1 MSNEMQNSQTKQFPV
16 ITIDGP
22 AGSGK
27 GTISQ
32 RVAETLGWHILDS
45 GALYRLVALATLQK
59 RISLDKNIA
68 SEEVETSESKV
79 IEIARNLDV
88 EFLPDDLGNVKIMLD
103 GKDVTQAIRAEECG
117 NTASK
122 IATFKLVRTALLK
135 RQQQF
140 SKEPG
145 LVADGR
151 DMGTI
156 VFPDAPVKIFLTAS
170 AEIRGERR
178 LNQLKEQGISANL
191 RGLIR
196 DIEERD
202 ARDMQRKDA
211 PLVPADD
218 AIIIDTGKLS
228 IDEVVDTVLKASGN
242 IRLNQ

>member
-1 MSNEMQNSQTKQFPV
+1 MQREKLPV

-32 RVAETLGWHILDS
+32 RVADALQWHILDS
-45 GALYRLVALATLQK
+45 GALYRLTALSALQK
-59 RISLDKNIA
+59 NIQLDN
-68 SEEVETSESKV
+68 ET
-79 IEIARNLDV
+79 EIYTLAENLNV
-88 EFLPDDLGNVKIMLD
+88 VFSSTKEGTVKILLD
-103 GKDVTQAIRAEECG
+103 DQDVTQSIREEECG
-117 NTASK
+117 NVASK
-122 IATFKLVRTALLK
+122 VAALKSVRTALLK

-140 SKEPG
+140 LKEPG

-151 DMGTI
+151 DMGTVI
-156 VFPDAPVKIFLTAS
+156 FPDASVKIFLTAS

-218 AIIIDTGKLS
+218 AIIVDTSTLG
-228 IDEVVDTVLKASGN
+228 IDEVVCLVLDAQQKSKLRTN
-242 IRLNQ
+242 

>member
-1 MSNEMQNSQTKQFPV
+1 MSSQMTILPI

-32 RVAETLGWHILDS
+32 QVADTLDWHILDS
-45 GALYRLVALATLQK
+45 GALYRLVALSVLQK
-59 RISLDKNIA
+59 KISLACDDPA
-68 SEEVETSESKV
+68 SANNETKISQLAEK
-79 IEIARNLDV
+79 LDV
-88 EFLPDDLGNVKIMLD
+88 VFLSTNDGKIKILLE

-117 NTASK
+117 NIASQVAALK
-122 IATFKLVRTALLK
+122 SVRTALLT
-135 RQQQF
+135 RQRNF
-140 SKEPG
+140 LKSPG

-151 DMGTI
+151 DMGTV
-156 VFPDAPVKIFLTAS
+156 VFPKAKVKIFLTAS
-170 AEIRGERR
+170 AEIRGKRR
-178 LNQLKEQGISANL
+178 LNQLKQQGIDANL

-202 ARDMQRKDA
+202 ARDMQRKSA

-228 IDEVVDTVLKASGN
+228 IDEVVALVLEAQNKAYYS
-242 IRLNQ
+242 